1 MGNGGLST
9 PRSGGFVCRECNR
22 LISRGNR
29 YAIASV
35 YGRCDCGLELIAI
48 RPPVLTFGVGVA
60 WACIVMFGSVLAA
73 RAAPHLKET
82 ILNGGL
88 AIGAALACN
97 RALEASRHR
106 NRPEPTASVARQTF
120 AEAAG
125 AIFALVIGSVILL
138 R

>member
-1 MGNGGLST
+1 MANGRFPT
-9 PRSGGFVCRECNR
+9 PRSGGYVCRECNR

-29 YAIASV
+29 CAIAAV
-35 YGRCDCGLELIAI
+35 DGRCDCGLELIAI
-48 RPPVLTFGVGVA
+48 RPVALTFGVGVA
-60 WACIVMFGSVLAA
+60 WACLLIFDSALAA
-73 RAAPHLKET
+73 RVAPQLKET

-97 RALEASRHR
+97 RAFDASRYR
-106 NRPEPTASVARQTF
+106 NRPEPTASITRQTF

-125 AIFALVIGSVILL
+125 AIFAFVIGSLILF